1 MTLWLIIVVLVIVC
15 IALLA
20 ELARFKEDFADE
32 RRRLRDEAEYLR
44 LQISALEKRLAKKA
58 ARKEAKK

>member
-20 ELARFKEDFADE
+20 ELARVKEDFADE
-32 RRRLRDEAEYLR
+32 RRRLKDEAEYLR